1 MDAMVDD
8 EESNGDSTNR
18 KQEWMHMVMP
28 PREGMEV
35 LVIPPQVSAPEKK
48 AMVIP
53 PIGTE

>member
-1 MDAMVDD
+1 MH
-8 EESNGDSTNR
+8 GDSTNR

-35 LVIPPQVSAPEKK
+35 LVITPQVTEKK

-53 PIGTE
+53 PLGTE